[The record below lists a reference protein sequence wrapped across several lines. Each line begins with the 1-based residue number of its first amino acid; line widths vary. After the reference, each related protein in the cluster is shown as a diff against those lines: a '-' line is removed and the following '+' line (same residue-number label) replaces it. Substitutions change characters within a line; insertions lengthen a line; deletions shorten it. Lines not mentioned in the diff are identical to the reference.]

1 MPQSAEAFDET
12 FDWVIV
18 GSGGGAM
25 TSALM
30 MARAGK
36 SVVMLEKAQWLGGT
50 TCKSGGTMWVP
61 NNRFMDAGEDSTEAA
76 ITYLD
81 AVVPEGP
88 DFPGTSPERRRA
100 YANQAPRMIDF
111 LHGE

>member
-1 MPQSAEAFDET
+1 MPQFDET

-30 MARAGK
+30 MAKAGK

-61 NNRFMDAGEDSTEAA
+61 NNRFMDPGEDLSL
-76 ITYLD
+76 IH
-81 AVVPEGP
+81 
-88 DFPGTSPERRRA
+88 
-100 YANQAPRMIDF
+100 I
-111 LHGE
+111 